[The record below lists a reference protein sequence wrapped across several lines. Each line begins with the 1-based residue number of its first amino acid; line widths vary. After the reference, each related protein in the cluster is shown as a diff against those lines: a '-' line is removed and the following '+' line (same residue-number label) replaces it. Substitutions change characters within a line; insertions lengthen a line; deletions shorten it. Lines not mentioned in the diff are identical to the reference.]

1 MDLKSLC
8 DKFADYQVKQR
19 RWFHQNPEVS
29 TKEFETSTH
38 IKAELDRMG
47 IAWRNCGLQTG
58 VVAKIQGRRPGKTIL
73 LRADMDALSVN
84 EETGEIFSS
93 RNPGVMHACG
103 HDCHMSMLLTAAA
116 MLNEL
121 KADFDGTVVLA
132 FQPAEEMGVGAKS
145 MIEEGVLDGVD
156 AAFSM
161 HVWSD
166 LQAGTISVREG
177 AAMASGDRFS
187 IDVEGVGGHGA
198 MPHVCTDAA
207 VICSAIV
214 QKLQTVVSRE
224 ISPVETAVVT
234 VGTIEAGTRWNV
246 VAGSGRLTG
255 TTRCF
260 SNEVREHFPEMIG
273 RIATQ
278 TASALKGK
286 ARLTY
291 DALVP
296 PVINDWGMARL
307 VQSCAREVLGEKACV
322 DYPLTMVAEDFAY
335 FEQKV
340 PGVMALFG
348 IRNEACGAVYP
359 QHSGC
364 YRVDESMLI
373 HGAELYAKVAL
384 SFLKA

>member
-58 VVAKIQGRRPGKTIL
+58 VVAKIQGCRPGKTIL

-214 QKLQTVVSRE
+214 QNLQTVVSRE

-296 PVINDWGMARL
+296 PVINDQGMARL

-348 IRNEACGAVYP
+348 ILNEACGAVYP